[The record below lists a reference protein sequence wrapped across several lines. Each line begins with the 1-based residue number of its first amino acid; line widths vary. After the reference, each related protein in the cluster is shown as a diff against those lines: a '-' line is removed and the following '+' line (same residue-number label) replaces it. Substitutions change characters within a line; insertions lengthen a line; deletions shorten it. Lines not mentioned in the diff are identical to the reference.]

1 MGGLKDI
8 LSLVNKQNIKNLMK
22 HLKVSFTDLN
32 RLFRN
37 NITIREIA
45 EPLVSFESDRPA
57 SVIREFMAKKD
68 FDVVGVREDGDII
81 GYVERKDL
89 HGEFLSDNVQKFT
102 EEHLLNENASLHT
115 ALEILKDRDWAF
127 VRFLNYPVGIVTRGD
142 LQKQPVRI
150 WLFGMISLLEM
161 RLTHRLRRAYPN
173 DEWILYLKENRIE
186 SAKSILSHRIKNN
199 ESIDL
204 AECLQLSDKREIYR
218 RSDLLQA
225 LRPFESK
232 VKWERFM
239 KDVET
244 LRNSIAHSN
253 PVAFK
258 SWPEIAQLVDEME
271 KCLVLLEEAEPA
283 VTRG

>member
-1 MGGLKDI
+1 M
-8 LSLVNKQNIKNLMK
+8 
-22 HLKVSFTDLN
+22 
-32 RLFRN
+32 
-37 NITIREIA
+37 
-45 EPLVSFESDRPA
+45 SFESDRPA
-57 SVIREFMAKKD
+57 PVIREFMEKKD

-89 HGEFLSDNVQKFT
+89 HGESLSDNVQKFT
-102 EEHLLNENASLHT
+102 KEHLLNENASLHT

-161 RLTHRLRRAYPN
+161 RLTHRLREAYPN
-173 DEWILYLKENRIE
+173 DAWLSYLKEKRIE
-186 SAKSILSHRIKNN
+186 SARTILALRIKSN

-204 AECLQLSDKREIYR
+204 VECLQLSDKRDIYKG
-218 RSDLLQA
+218 SDLLRP

-232 VKWERFM
+232 GRWDGFM
-239 KDVET
+239 SDVED

-253 PVAFK
+253 SVAFK
-258 SWPEIAQLVDEME
+258 SWPEIAQLVDDME
-271 KCLVLLEEAEPA
+271 NCLILLEEGESS
-283 VTRG
+283 VTHR